1 MWESFMAWL
10 RSLFAPS
17 SAGAKLENLNTTA
30 LNDKIRLL
38 DIEKERV
45 ISRTEKLKADRE
57 RLRLEARKQ
66 DELRKREIAKQ
77 IVGLDE
83 EISDKE
89 EQLDQIYQQRK
100 MLRQLI
106 RYSERMDRMREY
118 GLEKI
123 FGPDVDLA
131 SIEKDIMDATMGG
144 SLDME
149 RLTRVTSS
157 IDSALAYGRA
167 TVTDEAVLSVLEEIA
182 RDEDTEKV
190 IDELTFSPEK
200 PRPVE
205 DPEITRILR
214 ELEEQAPDAQA
225 EQKQPPDAQAA
236 EQKQPPEE
244 QPEQKQAQTAPKP
257 TAADSA
263 AQPPQREVE

>member
-1 MWESFMAWL
+1 MWESFIAWL
-10 RSLFAPS
+10 RRLFAPS
-17 SAGAKLENLNTTA
+17 TAGAKLEKLNTTA

-131 SIEKDIMDATMGG
+131 SIEKEIMDATMGG

-167 TVTDEAVLSVLEEIA
+167 TVTDEAVLSVLDEIS
-182 RDEDTEKV
+182 RDEDTEKA
-190 IDELTFSPEK
+190 IDELTLSPEK
-200 PRPVE
+200 PRPAD
-205 DPEITRILR
+205 DPEIMRILR
-214 ELEEQAPDAQA
+214 ELEEPSPGHQAKP
-225 EQKQPPDAQAA
+225 KQSQETPRPATTDG
-236 EQKQPPEE
+236 
-244 QPEQKQAQTAPKP
+244 
-257 TAADSA
+257 A

>member
-1 MWESFMAWL
+1 MWESFIAWL
-10 RSLFAPS
+10 RSLFTPPK
-17 SAGAKLENLNTTA
+17 AGAKLENLNTAA

-45 ISRTEKLKADRE
+45 ISRAEKLKADRE

-83 EISDKE
+83 EIGDKE

-131 SIEKDIMDATMGG
+131 SIEHEIMDATMGG

-149 RLTRVTSS
+149 RLTRVTSM
-157 IDSALAYGRA
+157 IDGALAYGRA
-167 TVTDEAVLSVLEEIA
+167 TVTDDAVLRVLDEIA
-182 RDEDTEKV
+182 RDEDTEKA
-190 IDELTFSPEK
+190 IDELTFSSEK
-200 PRPVE
+200 PRTAD
-205 DPEITRILR
+205 DPEIVRILR
-214 ELEEQAPDAQA
+214 ELEDESPGDHA
-225 EQKQPPDAQAA
+225 EPKQPQPAA
-236 EQKQPPEE
+236 KPP
-244 QPEQKQAQTAPKP
+244 T
-257 TAADSA
+257 ADSA
-263 AQPPQREVE
+263 SQSPQREVE